1 LRWVTGAPARPWV
14 RTCRRPSK
22 VSKAND
28 DGMGR
33 WKRADAARYLTRKR
47 LTEAEVAQVVGC
59 AVGTMNSCLARAR
72 AALRKTLKDY
82 KR

>member
-1 LRWVTGAPARPWV
+1 MPAGNESAGTPLRWVKGAPARPWV
-14 RTCRRPSK
+14 RT
-22 VSKAND
+22 
-28 DGMGR
+28 

>member
-1 LRWVTGAPARPWV
+1 MGEGCAGPA
-14 RTCRRPSK
+14 K
-22 VSKAND
+22 
-28 DGMGR
+28 

-72 AALRKTLKDY
+72 AALKDY